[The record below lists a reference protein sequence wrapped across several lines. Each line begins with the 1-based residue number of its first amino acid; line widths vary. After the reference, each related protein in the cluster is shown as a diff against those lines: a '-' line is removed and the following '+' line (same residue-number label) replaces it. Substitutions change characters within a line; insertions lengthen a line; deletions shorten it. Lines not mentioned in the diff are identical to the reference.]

1 MARQYRSQQTWQTL
15 INKQPNSGLSIR
27 QFCEQHQITQSNFY
41 YWRKRLSDVSEE
53 QPSES
58 AWLEVPTVSQQ
69 TEDWMIELALP
80 GGVTLKMR
88 SA

>member
-41 YWRKRLSDVSEE
+41 YWRKRLSDVSEDDTN
-53 QPSES
+53 ES
-58 AWLEVPTVSQQ
+58 AWLELPTVAQQ

>member
-41 YWRKRLSDVSEE
+41 YWRKRLSDVSEDDTN
-53 QPSES
+53 ES
-58 AWLEVPTVSQQ
+58 AWLELPTVAQQ
-69 TEDWMIELALP
+69 TEDWMIELVLP